1 MLLGAPDPLLC
12 SYLGWLPPL
21 SMPSLQA
28 VQGKDYNSKVRL
40 RHLDL
45 ALEVSNEKLG
55 LLYLGE
61 TAQPILIL

>member
-1 MLLGAPDPLLC
+1 
-12 SYLGWLPPL
+12 
-21 SMPSLQA
+21 MPSLQA
-28 VQGKDYNSKVRL
+28 VQVKTTTAKSDFAVWM
-40 RHLDL
+40 DV